1 MAKRLP
7 WFQGRPLL
15 SAPMRWPAGVLLAA
29 CVIVVATLGLLTAH
43 QTRADW
49 LDARIDAAI
58 ITRLASHTQVVD
70 FVVGLGNTRTST
82 VICVVLVL
90 SCLAL
95 RRPRGAVLF
104 TVAVPV
110 AIVTTEYLLKPL
122 FGRKLGF
129 GLSFPSGHES
139 VVSTMAFGAILVLT
153 GPARPALPAAL
164 RWLLAAVAAAAIIAL
179 APALVA
185 IHYHYFTDTIGG
197 AAIGLGTVLAT
208 ALSLDAVM
216 ARLARTRAGC
226 AGSAPAGDEMTAGD
240 GMTAAARRLPP
251 A

>member
-1 MAKRLP
+1 MRLP
-7 WFQGRPLL
+7 WLRGRPLL
-15 SAPMRWPAGVLLAA
+15 SAPMRRPAGVLLAV
-29 CVIVVATLGLLTAH
+29 CLIVVATLGGLTAH
-43 QTRADW
+43 QTRAGW
-49 LDARIDAAI
+49 LDSRIDAAI
-58 ITRLASHTQVVD
+58 DARLASHTQVVD
-70 FVVGLGNTRTST
+70 FLVGLGNNKTAT

-90 SCLAL
+90 GCLAL
-95 RRPRGAVLF
+95 RRPRGAALF

-129 GLSFPSGHES
+129 GLSFPSGHET
-139 VVSTMAFGAILVLT
+139 VVSTMAFAAILVLT

-185 IHYHYFTDTIGG
+185 IDYHYFSDTIGG
-197 AAIGLGTVLAT
+197 AAIGLGTVLGT
-208 ALSLDAVM
+208 ALSLDAVI
-216 ARLARTRAGC
+216 ARLARTRAGD
-226 AGSAPAGDEMTAGD
+226 AGPVTAAGEMAAD
-240 GMTAAARRLPP
+240 SGMTAAARRLPP

>member
-1 MAKRLP
+1 
-7 WFQGRPLL
+7 
-15 SAPMRWPAGVLLAA
+15 
-29 CVIVVATLGLLTAH
+29 
-43 QTRADW
+43 
-49 LDARIDAAI
+49 
-58 ITRLASHTQVVD
+58 
-70 FVVGLGNTRTST
+70 
-82 VICVVLVL
+82 
-90 SCLAL
+90 
-95 RRPRGAVLF
+95 
-104 TVAVPV
+104 VPV

-129 GLSFPSGHES
+129 GLSFPSGHET

-185 IHYHYFTDTIGG
+185 IDYHYFTDTIGG
-197 AAIGLGTVLAT
+197 AGIGLGTVLAT
-208 ALSLDAVM
+208 ALTLDAVI
-216 ARLARTRAGC
+216 ARLARARSGDIDPV
-226 AGSAPAGDEMTAGD
+226 PAGGEMSAAD